1 MASGTFLGVNH
12 YRFYEL
18 DHSDHI
24 EASYSVECGRADAVR
39 AVGRLMGQGPAAGV
53 EVWQGV
59 GRISRL
65 RRGVWQR
72 LRCRWIDRSHSRPG
86 RAATDPD

>member
-1 MASGTFLGVNH
+1 MAGGTFLSMTH

-18 DHSDHI
+18 DRSDHI
-24 EASYSVECGRADAVR
+24 GAGYSVECGSDTDALRAAD
-39 AVGRLMGQGPAAGV
+39 RLLEQGPAAAV
-53 EVWQGV
+53 EVWQGG

-72 LRCRWIDRSHSRPG
+72 FRRRWIDRSHSQDLP
-86 RAATDPD
+86 